1 MDIRTK
7 LVFALVSVALGSML
21 VLGVMMYG
29 GVQRELRE
37 QTMEQLEGF
46 AEFKVDAL
54 EGILSGW
61 HDRVALVASR
71 TQLRRALGEHGRT
84 GSQAAAGEIRGILE
98 DALDASPLFRGL
110 WVHAPD
116 GTPVAHAGP
125 DPDGV
130 GAPAEFDVPAPDTGD
145 ATRYGGV
152 AFTSE
157 GSPTVSFTARLT
169 LGGDPVGYLHAVLG
183 TDEILDLST
192 NYEGLGDTG
201 ETMVVVRDGALA
213 ARVLHPVRFADGN
226 PGGEPAADVT
236 GDLSRDAGL
245 LLDRDGAAI
254 VSLDGAEASF
264 AGGVTDYR
272 GEQVWAV
279 TRFLPETGW
288 GVVVKIDED
297 EEVQPIV
304 DFRADTMRLA
314 VTLAAFAILIGTLIG
329 FRVAQ
334 PVLALSEMAGRIR
347 GGDLAARSGV
357 SREDEVGLLARTFDE
372 MAGSLQEKVELLT
385 QFRTFFDVSL
395 DMMCIAATDGYFKR
409 INHAF
414 VRELGWSESE
424 LLGRPF
430 VSFVHAEDVE
440 ATLREIEKLAAGEPT
455 IHFENRF
462 LCADGTYKLLRW
474 TSYPEEGT
482 GRLYA
487 IARVAGAQPSEAL

>member
-21 VLGVMMYG
+21 MLGVMMYG

-61 HDRVALVASR
+61 HDRVALVASG
-71 TQLRRALGEHGRT
+71 TQLRRALAEHGRT
-84 GSQAAAGEIRGILE
+84 GGRAAAEEVTRILE
-98 DALDASPLFRGL
+98 DALEASPLFRDL

-125 DPDGV
+125 DGV
-130 GAPAEFDVPAPDTGD
+130 GAPPEFDVPAEDAGD

-152 AFTSE
+152 AFASE
-157 GSPTVSFTARLT
+157 GAPTVSFTARLT
-169 LGGDPVGYLHAVLG
+169 LDGDAVGYLHAVLG
-183 TDEILDLST
+183 TEEILDLST

-201 ETMVVVRDGALA
+201 ETMVVVRDGTVG
-213 ARVLHPVRFADGN
+213 ARVLHPVRFAGGD
-226 PGGEPAADVT
+226 PGAEPAADAAA
-236 GDLSRDAGL
+236 DRPRDAGL
-245 LLDRDGAAI
+245 LLDRDGAAV

-297 EEVQPIV
+297 EQVQPIV
-304 DFRADTMRLA
+304 DFRADTTRLA

-424 LLGRPF
+424 LLERSF

-440 ATLREIEKLAAGEPT
+440 ATLREIEKLVAGEPT

-474 TSYPEEGT
+474 TSYPEEHT

-487 IARVAGAQPSEAL
+487 IARVAGAQPPEAL